1 MTPLTKMSGR
11 LNGVKCL
18 LIQKGIQSLNYGV
31 LWDKSWILCTQ
42 GICWLSIGQYC
53 RSPLSVLQR
62 KIYKGKTKTYYYK
75 NAKINHDPKIYAK
88 C

>member
-1 MTPLTKMSGR
+1 MTPLTNMSGR

-31 LWDKSWILCTQ
+31 LWDKGWILCTQ

-53 RSPLSVLQR
+53 QSP
-62 KIYKGKTKTYYYK
+62 
-75 NAKINHDPKIYAK
+75 